1 MCQQTIRD
9 NNLKTIKMK
18 VTIALKRIKLEG
30 IVCMWNE
37 EDSGFKNFAG
47 SVMFKNLNYLGFL
60 THEGKVELKRN
71 GRSIGVYEPTN
82 FIYA

>member
-1 MCQQTIRD
+1 
-9 NNLKTIKMK
+9 MK
-18 VTIALKRIKLEG
+18 VTITLKRIQLEG
-30 IVCMWNE
+30 IVSMWSE
-37 EDSGFKNFAG
+37 DDSGFKNFAG

-71 GRSIGVYEPTN
+71 GRSIGTYKPDN